1 MAMTRAEAGVYASEQ
16 FAELLVDAG
25 LTAEANGGMKA
36 PIDQALRL
44 LGLPIAGPV
53 ETADE
58 YRFTVVLD
66 WTILS
71 RIERAM
77 AIRVDITV
85 DGPSQSKR
93 YSQAVAQVRALKEDA
108 WKRAEPLLAGEVEDT
123 DWEVG
128 FIHVNNIVARLP
140 GGPY

>member
-1 MAMTRAEAGVYASEQ
+1 MAMTREEASIYASEQ
-16 FAELLVDAG
+16 FAELLTDAG
-25 LTAEANGGMKA
+25 LTADHTGGMKA
-36 PIDQALRL
+36 PIDQSLRL
-44 LGLPIAGPV
+44 LGLPLAGPV
-53 ETADE
+53 ESADE
-58 YRFTVVLD
+58 YRFTTVLD
-66 WTILS
+66 WAILS

-123 DWEVG
+123 DWDVG
-128 FIHVNNIVARLP
+128 FIHINNIVARP
-140 GGPY
+140 HGGIV